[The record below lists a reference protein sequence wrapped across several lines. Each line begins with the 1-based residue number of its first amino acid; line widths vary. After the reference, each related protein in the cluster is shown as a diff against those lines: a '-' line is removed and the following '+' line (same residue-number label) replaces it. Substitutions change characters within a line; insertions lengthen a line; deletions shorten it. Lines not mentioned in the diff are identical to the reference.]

1 MANAIQ
7 NMTATPRNRLVG
19 MLADGVRSV
28 SDFAGKPFGYD
39 NPPGQMLMNGLGVD
53 DLATVLDRASYGERM
68 TTGQGQ
74 TLQLRPEVVGA
85 AGAVL
90 PLASAAPRVARVAG
104 RVAEAGMAN
113 LAVPSDMAMQAQRGA
128 VVYHGSPHTFDQFDM
143 SKIGTGE
150 GAQAYGHG
158 LYFADSPAV
167 ANEYKTALAGA
178 KLADGT
184 IVKPDWTDPRY
195 LGLNEL
201 RQAGG
206 DVSAARAA
214 VLKGSKDWPEQVTAF
229 DDLVKRGVHFDN
241 GNFYKVDLPDE
252 HIAKML
258 DWDKPL
264 SQQHPDVQKA
274 AQPILDQFL
283 ASDRAQSGSMSHP
296 AWIASAKAGRLDG
309 RELMR
314 IAADDPSQASQALR
328 NAGIPGIKYLDQGS
342 RAGGAGTS
350 NYVVFDDALPKIL
363 ERNGSK

>member
-19 MLADGVRSV
+19 MLADGVQSV

-39 NPPGQMLMNGLGVD
+39 NPPGQMLMNGLGVN

-90 PLASAAPRVARVAG
+90 PIAAKAPKVARALG
-104 RVAEAGMAN
+104 GIAEAGMAN
-113 LAVPSDMAMQAQRGA
+113 LATPSDMAMQGQRGA
-128 VVYHGSPHTFDQFDM
+128 VVYHGSPHTFDNFDM

-158 LYFADSPAV
+158 LYFADSPEV
-167 ANEYKTALAGA
+167 ARGY
-178 KLADGT
+178 
-184 IVKPDWTDPRY
+184 
-195 LGLNEL
+195 
-201 RQAGG
+201 QASTQAI
-206 DVSAARAA
+206 DKQS
-214 VLKGSKDWPEQVTAF
+214 S
-229 DDLVKRGVHFDN
+229 
-241 GNFYKVDLPDE
+241 FYKVDLPDE

-264 SQQHPDVQKA
+264 SQQAPNVQ
-274 AQPILDQFL
+274 
-283 ASDRAQSGSMSHP
+283 
-296 AWIASAKAGRLDG
+296 
-309 RELMR
+309 
-314 IAADDPSQASQALR
+314 QALSKTPLPPETTGAQAYDWLQQIGGGTKDKAQAFASR
-328 NAGIPGIKYLDQGS
+328 HLIDQGIPGIRYLDQGS
-342 RAGGAGTS
+342 RTGGAGTS

-363 ERNGSK
+363 ERNGASR